1 MWPAG
6 SATVFLAGKLQFFEE
21 VEGYDDARGL
31 AEYYSSLFF
40 SYRPYNRALSKRYFY
55 RPTLMGEW
63 KRVGYSEF
71 LERLDAWRLSACGAE
86 EGPDA

>member
-1 MWPAG
+1 MRPVGA
-6 SATVFLAGKLQFFEE
+6 ATVFLAGKLQFFEE

-31 AEYYSSLFF
+31 ADYYSSLFF

-63 KRVGYSEF
+63 ERIRYHEF
-71 LERLDAWRLSACGAE
+71 LEKLDAWRLSTCEAE
-86 EGPDA
+86 KEG